1 MYFDNQ
7 NIFGGDF
14 MNLKTRDLTL
24 IAMFAALT
32 AIGAFIRIPL
42 PIVPF
47 TLQYFFCALG
57 AILLGSKKGS
67 LAQIL
72 YVGIGL
78 IGIPVFTK
86 GGGPQYILQP
96 TFGYLIGF
104 ILGAFIIGKIT
115 ENIKELNIK
124 KIFIAC
130 ILGLAVVYLFGVIH
144 MFIIYNFYLGQA
156 MSVWTAISVGA
167 ISCLPSDLLLSFIIS
182 LVGAKVVPML
192 RKLGYAEM

>member
-1 MYFDNQ
+1 
-7 NIFGGDF
+7 
-14 MNLKTRDLTL
+14 MNLKTRDLIL

-32 AIGAFIRIPL
+32 AVGAFIRIPI

-57 AILLGSKKGS
+57 AILLGSKNGA

-72 YVGIGL
+72 YVFVGL

-104 ILGAFIIGKIT
+104 IVAAFIIGKLT
-115 ENIKELNIK
+115 ESVRNLTSA
-124 KIFIAC
+124 KIFFSC
-130 ILGLAVVYLFGVIH
+130 LVGLAIIYLFGVIH
-144 MFIIYNFYLGQA
+144 MYVIYNFYLGST
-156 MSVWTAISVGA
+156 MSIFVAIKIGVIA
-167 ISCLPSDLLLSFIIS
+167 CLPSDLLLSFIIS
-182 LVGAKVVPML
+182 LVGLKITKVL
-192 RKLGYAEM
+192 RNIGYQN